1 MKRIF
6 LSLLPDFLF
15 KFLRLENSIALYAS
29 ENTFRVND
37 SFKTSLYLAD
47 FAPFFLP
54 SQQNGTER
62 NLCIIFGN
70 TRHAEKYDF
79 KKLSQEHPVDE

>member
-47 FAPFFLP
+47 FAPFFFALAA
-54 SQQNGTER
+54 ER
-62 NLCIIFGN
+62 NRTESLHNIW
-70 TRHAEKYDF
+70 KYQTCREIR
-79 KKLSQEHPVDE
+79 L